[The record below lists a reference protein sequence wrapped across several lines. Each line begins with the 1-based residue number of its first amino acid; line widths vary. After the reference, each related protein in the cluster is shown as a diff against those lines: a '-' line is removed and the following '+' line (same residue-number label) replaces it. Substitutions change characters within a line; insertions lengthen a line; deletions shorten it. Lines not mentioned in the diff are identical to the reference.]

1 MSGRVTSWPRG
12 GFALTSQ
19 QDQMI
24 AIAMPGEEW
33 ALEGIFLGGVG
44 GVGLD
49 SAGAV
54 VAAPHPLYG
63 GSMDSPVVG
72 EIAFACRRAG
82 YATVRFNWRGVGASG
97 GAPNGDS
104 ASADADYAAAL
115 AYLEETVAGPILAAG
130 YSFGAC
136 SAVRVASANPR
147 VRRLLLVAPP
157 PALLDADAL
166 AQFRGSALVLVGSHD
181 SFAPTAELAERLGAG
196 ERRRLEVI
204 PEADHFFMTGLGD
217 IARLSRAWLAS

>member
-1 MSGRVTSWPRG
+1 M
-12 GFALTSQ
+12 TSQ

-33 ALEGIFLGGVG
+33 ALEGIFLGSAG
-44 GVGLD
+44 GAGMD

-54 VAAPHPLYG
+54 IAAPHPLYG

-97 GAPNGDS
+97 GAPNGDP

-130 YSFGAC
+130 YSFGAAT
-136 SAVRVASANPR
+136 AVRVACANPR
-147 VRRLLLVAPP
+147 VRRLLLVSPP
-157 PALLDADAL
+157 PALLDADAF
-166 AQFRGSALVLVGSHD
+166 ARFRGSALVMVGSD
-181 SFAPTAELAERLGAG
+181 DPFAPSGELAKLLDGAP
-196 ERRRLEVI
+196 RRRLELI
-204 PEADHFFMTGLGD
+204 PDADHFFMSGLGD
-217 IARLSRAWLAS
+217 IGRIAREWLES